1 MAQTFRFIASP
12 QYSLSTLLVIVTCV
26 ACFFGGRASRNGE
39 VALLSKK
46 LEPLT
51 ARTDCVYSVAI
62 VLREVDGGLCELS
75 VGSDE
80 GLKPHARGTL
90 SRGDNLLGFVTVE
103 RMSGERSIA
112 SLDLRKGITVQ
123 KGDHVDFD

>member
-1 MAQTFRFIASP
+1 M
-12 QYSLSTLLVIVTCV
+12 TCV